1 MKNIQ
6 VASQRGPFQEV
17 RSPKNFSHRH
27 TTGSPEFAKELTV
40 TDDLTVSHTDDDVGD
55 GTYRAT
61 CQDEPFGPDSVLNHH
76 AAQFKT
82 NAKDLKGNTS
92 LKRGA
97 KSRYDGSS
105 ANDKTDEPCP
115 YGDDFEREEGRPSNA
130 TNDLD

>member
-1 MKNIQ
+1 MSGLTSQRPLNEGGESARNENLESQNKSKAELANFIGSSLNSSEFHDLKNIQ

-61 CQDEPFGPDSVLNHH
+61 CQDEPFGPR
-76 AAQFKT
+76 
-82 NAKDLKGNTS
+82 GN
-92 LKRGA
+92 LVR
-97 KSRYDGSS
+97 
-105 ANDKTDEPCP
+105 N
-115 YGDDFEREEGRPSNA
+115 
-130 TNDLD
+130 